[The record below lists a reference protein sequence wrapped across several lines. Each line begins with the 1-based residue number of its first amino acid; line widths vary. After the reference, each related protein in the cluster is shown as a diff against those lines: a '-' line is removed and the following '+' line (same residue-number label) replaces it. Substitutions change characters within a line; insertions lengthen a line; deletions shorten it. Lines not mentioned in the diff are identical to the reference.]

1 MATATNRITSQS
13 IRENAKRDHSPKWDG
28 ADSWSTSEF
37 YNRYRDAMRYY
48 NMESSSK
55 ELKPKVIDWMGRN
68 GYDKDQIREFKKT
81 KDWRSHTTMGAI
93 AACLIKGMPAQR
105 EDFNKGRSSV
115 DWLKKQ
121 ITDVVEHGRHDV
133 EIVEEDKSTKSAVP
147 VINIQERVR
156 DAAGDMSEEIDI
168 AIDSW
173 ITNPESFNPKEM
185 RMVSLL
191 RGKGAKA
198 AHTRYI
204 KGFYQRGLDELL
216 ELTSGAPNDQ
226 LKESYKHVNKK
237 NVKKLVDF
245 YEGIMLACDQI
256 AAEAKILKKPRPA
269 KIKPAEELVKKL
281 KFLAVDDKLGI
292 VSVPPANIIGA
303 QEAVVYN
310 TKTRKIGIYISKT
323 SSGLAVKGTTI
334 TEFTEKSFQRTLRK
348 PAEQI
353 KEFKEQ
359 NTQKRVDTW
368 FAKIKT
374 TETMLNGRISEDVVI
389 LKTFK

>member
-48 NMESSSK
+48 NMESSGK

-105 EDFNKGRSSV
+105 EDFNSGRSSV

-121 ITDVVEHGRHDV
+121 IAEVVEHGRHDV
-133 EIVEEDKSTKSAVP
+133 EIVEEDKSAKSAVP
-147 VINIQERVR
+147 LINIQERVR
-156 DAAGDMSEEIDI
+156 DAAGDMSEEIDA

-173 ITNPESFNPKEM
+173 ITDPDSFNPKEM

-216 ELTSGAPNDQ
+216 ELTSGAPDDQ
-226 LKESYKHVNKK
+226 LKESYKHVSKK
-237 NVKKLVDF
+237 NIKKLADF

-303 QEAVVYN
+303 QAAVVYN

-368 FAKIKT
+368 FTKIKT
-374 TETMLNGRISEDVVI
+374 TETILNGRINEDIVI

>member
-121 ITDVVEHGRHDV
+121 IAEVVEHGRHDV
-133 EIVEEDKSTKSAVP
+133 EIVEEDKSAKSAVP

-156 DAAGDMSEEIDI
+156 DAAGDMSEEIDV

-173 ITNPESFNPKEM
+173 ITDPDSFNPKEM

-216 ELTSGAPNDQ
+216 ELTSGAPDDQ

-237 NVKKLVDF
+237 NVKKLADF

-303 QEAVVYN
+303 QAAVVYN

-368 FAKIKT
+368 FTKIKT
-374 TETMLNGRISEDVVI
+374 TETILNGRINEDIVI